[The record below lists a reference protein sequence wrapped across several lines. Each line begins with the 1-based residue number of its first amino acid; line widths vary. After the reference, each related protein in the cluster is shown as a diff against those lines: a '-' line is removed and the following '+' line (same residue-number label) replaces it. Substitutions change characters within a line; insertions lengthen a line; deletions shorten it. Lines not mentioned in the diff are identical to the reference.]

1 MVICSFGSMDESL
14 FIRSNGVYLHVVLDS
29 FEVVLKPCRLVHTR
43 LKTKSILN
51 KLFIFKICNFSFLQ
65 FQFFKY
71 PPTLKVFKVV
81 MQLNTFSDNTSWLT
95 NDILPIL

>member
-14 FIRSNGVYLHVVLDS
+14 FIRSSFQSQYL
-29 FEVVLKPCRLVHTR
+29 KYNR
-43 LKTKSILN
+43 
-51 KLFIFKICNFSFLQ
+51 LFIFKICNFSFSQ

-95 NDILPIL
+95 NDILPILLSAISSQGNRKKNAVKLSSHS